1 MMENPPA
8 RTSMTDKIT
17 NQPTKKQRL
26 LFLLLILIA
35 FAALLWIN
43 LRFSQLTNA
52 GSDFLT
58 RWLPVQLMVYERVEN
73 PYSDEV
79 SYQIQL
85 FRYGRAALPHE
96 APCLFAYPY
105 YIVPFIL
112 PFALIKDFVT
122 ARALWMLL
130 LQVCHLSIVLLS
142 LHICRYRPTKS
153 VLLLLLMFSLV
164 GADMLIAIIEGN
176 PASLSA
182 LFIVL
187 SLFFIQK
194 EKDVV
199 AGLMLALATIK
210 PQMTVLFFALIW
222 LWAFSNK
229 RWKIMT
235 SSATSVVI
243 LMGVSFVFLPQWF
256 AEFFRQVFLYPG
268 VAQPNT
274 PATIFAS
281 VLPAPTAT
289 LVGRIFSLLSLIV
302 LAYAWYRSYK
312 QPFSALFWSAGVTLA
327 LLPFS
332 GIASTR
338 TNLVMLIPF
347 VVWLIAHLSQ
357 HNHPRWL
364 AYGFLLGYILLSWV
378 LVALTRIPL
387 VNGVIFAY
395 FDLLPLPLLVLIG
408 LLLFRNTKNVVHLHT
423 QG

>member
-1 MMENPPA
+1 MTENN
-8 RTSMTDKIT
+8 T
-17 NQPTKKQRL
+17 NQPTTKQRL

-35 FAALLWIN
+35 FTALLWIN

-52 GSDFLT
+52 GTDFLH
-58 RWLPVQLMVYERVEN
+58 RWLPAKLMIYEGEKN
-73 PYSDEV
+73 PYAETV

-85 FRYGRAALPHE
+85 FRYGRAALPNE
-96 APCLFAYPY
+96 APGLFAYPY
-105 YIVPFIL
+105 YIIPFIL
-112 PFALIKDFVT
+112 PFAAIKDFVI
-122 ARALWMLL
+122 ARGLWMLL
-130 LQVCHLSIVLLS
+130 LELCHIAMIVLS
-142 LHICRYRPTKS
+142 LRICHFRPTKTT
-153 VLLLLLMFSLV
+153 LLLLLMFSLV

-235 SSATSVVI
+235 SSATSSVV
-243 LMGVSFVFLPQWF
+243 LMAVSFVFLPQWF
-256 AEFFRQVFLYPG
+256 AEFFRQVFVYPG

-274 PATIFAS
+274 PATIFTG

-289 LVGRIFSLLSLIV
+289 LVGHGFSLLSLIV
-302 LAYAWYRSYK
+302 LAYTWYRSYK
-312 QPFSALFWSAGVTLA
+312 QPFSVLFWSAGVTLA

-347 VVWLIAHLSQ
+347 VVWLIAQLSQ
-357 HNHPRWL
+357 HNHPQWL
-364 AYGFLLGYILLSWV
+364 ADVILLGYILLSWV
-378 LVALTRIPL
+378 LVAITRIPL

-408 LLLFRNTKNVVHLHT
+408 LLLFRNTKNVVHLQT